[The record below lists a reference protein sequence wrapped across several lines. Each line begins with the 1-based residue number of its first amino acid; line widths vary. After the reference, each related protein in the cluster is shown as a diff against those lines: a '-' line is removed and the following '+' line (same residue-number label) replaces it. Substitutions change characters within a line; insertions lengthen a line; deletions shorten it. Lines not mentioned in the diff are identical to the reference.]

1 MIPVVKI
8 VRLPDGRWAVENGE
22 GVGELTLDDLN
33 EISHAFGLW
42 LSVHWNVKAAR
53 Q

>member
-22 GVGELTLDDLN
+22 GVGELTPVDLN
-33 EISHAFGLW
+33 DILDAFRLW
-42 LSVHWNVKAAR
+42 WTVHWDLKVGR